1 MRSRFRSLLARAQAS
16 TAARKR
22 TLVGL
27 VAVPLAGAFVAGT
40 VLGVVA
46 ERGGWGIIAVLACI
60 PVAVAGGAI
69 VGRALFGAAQ
79 SVRRTHGAMWMRD
92 QLRPLELTV
101 TEQVPRRVNVV
112 HLALDFKHFFGGFI
126 AIFNL
131 ARRLGERGH
140 RVRLIALEES
150 EIPADWRA
158 QLARYEGLG
167 ELAAELEVAPAAN
180 RAQAIEANPQ
190 DLLIATSWAAAHV
203 SAAALSELEA
213 ERFLYLIQEY
223 EPYFSPMGSAAALAR
238 HSYDLPHAALFSTDL
253 LRKWFAAN
261 RVGVFA
267 AGPDA
272 GERDSVSFDNAI
284 TPVGPVGVEELRRS
298 GPRRL
303 LFYARPEEH
312 ASRNMFELGVMA
324 LDAAVASGRFSGW
337 ALDGVGT
344 VELRGGSLPLTSS
357 GAELR
362 LIPRGSQAD
371 YARLLRSYDV
381 GLALMYTPHPGL
393 VAIEMAA
400 AGMATVTNTFENRD
414 AAAMTAISSNLIPA
428 EPSVEGVVEAL
439 LAAEARASELERRAQ
454 GSHVKWPA
462 SWDEALGDE
471 VLARVER
478 LLAIQG

>member
-1 MRSRFRSLLARAQAS
+1 VAS

-27 VAVPLAGAFVAGT
+27 VAAPLAGAFVAGT
-40 VLGVVA
+40 ILGVVA
-46 ERGGWGIIAVLACI
+46 QRGGWGIIAVLASI
-60 PVAVAGGAI
+60 PVAMAGGAI

-79 SVRRTHGAMWMRD
+79 SVRRTHSALWMGD
-92 QLRPLELTV
+92 QLRPLELTL
-101 TEQVPRRVNVV
+101 TEQAPRRVNVI
-112 HLALDFKHFFGGFI
+112 HLALDSKHFFGGFI

-131 ARRLGERGH
+131 VRRLGERGH

-150 EIPADWRA
+150 GVPADWRA

-167 ELAAELEVAPAAN
+167 ELSAGLEVAPAAN
-180 RAQAIEANPQ
+180 RAQAIEANPR
-190 DLLIATSWAAAHV
+190 DALIATSWAAAHV
-203 SAAALSELEA
+203 SAAALAELEA

-253 LRKWFAAN
+253 LREWFAAN
-261 RVGVFA
+261 RMGVFA
-267 AGPDA
+267 LGREA

-284 TPVGPVGVEELRRS
+284 TPVGPVRVEDLQRS

-312 ASRNMFELGVMA
+312 AARNMFELGVMA

-337 ALDGVGT
+337 ELDGVGT
-344 VELRGGSLPLTSS
+344 VELAGGSLPLPSS
-357 GAELR
+357 GAGLR

-371 YARLLRSYDV
+371 YERLLRSYDV

-414 AAAMTAISSNLIPA
+414 AAALGTISPNLIAA

-439 LAAEARASELERRAQ
+439 AAAEARVGELDRRAS
-454 GSHVKWPA
+454 GSHVGWPT

-478 LLAIQG
+478 LLDLRG